1 MLTTINENIIS
12 VNVGQRLP
20 KQLLQNFP
28 GIWIGRHLSEWSSRY
43 PWPDSLRSQD
53 EGPIQV
59 DGDKHDHLLTMTGVK
74 KFNLILNISSIKMVY
89 KERRYA
95 PAYFHDIVG
104 MAPFRFNYLHLQPQL
119 FFNFGSKWVH
129 PQIQN
134 VYFGHFF
141 VILEAF
147 FGFSADI
154 SWTVALCQKLKKADP
169 NYFSILGP
177 LRIQYVHIWPFLGEL
192 SAKDLQKNY
201 KFSPT
206 SYDCIPQ
213 KVSIYFIPILKVK
226 G

>member
-1 MLTTINENIIS
+1 MTLFTQFNSITAPSTQKGNQFWRFCLKFCFQWNCCPLLCTAEDVGREGVSPIICFRRFLSGPCWQLLMKKIVS

-28 GIWIGRHLSEWSSRY
+28 GIWIGRHFSEWSSRY

-119 FFNFGSKWVH
+119 FFNFGSKWV
-129 PQIQN
+129 PPRIQN
-134 VYFGHFF
+134 MYF
-141 VILEAF
+141 
-147 FGFSADI
+147 
-154 SWTVALCQKLKKADP
+154 
-169 NYFSILGP
+169 
-177 LRIQYVHIWPFLGEL
+177 
-192 SAKDLQKNY
+192 
-201 KFSPT
+201 
-206 SYDCIPQ
+206 
-213 KVSIYFIPILKVK
+213 
-226 G
+226 